1 MMDAISWIALAVCSK
16 RICYLFWNE
25 NRSSHQ
31 HKAVV
36 VSFTP
41 FISFHNHRHRYMINK
56 CQNPCPAILSSLNL
70 VSP

>member
-1 MMDAISWIALAVCSK
+1 MESSFRCVHRQRQKLPHECMMDAISWIALAVCRK
-16 RICYLFWNE
+16 GIWYLFL

-41 FISFHNHRHRYMINK
+41 FISFHNHRIYH
-56 CQNPCPAILSSLNL
+56 
-70 VSP
+70 